1 MKLDKILSIV
11 LWVLLAVSAVLIVSM
26 MTNISENEADPTM
39 GTWINTN
46 LSWSYILLGLGAAI
60 AVVFALFNTFTDKTA
75 AKKGGIALVF
85 TAAVLVVSY
94 ALASDAIPQFY
105 GVEKFVADGTLT
117 ASVSKMVGTGL
128 YATYVLFILVMIAV
142 AASSLNKVFK

>member
-60 AVVFALFNTFTDKTA
+60 AVVFALVNTFTDKAA
-75 AKKGGIALVF
+75 AKKGAIALVF

-128 YATYVLFILVMIAV
+128 YATYVLFILVMLAV

>member
-39 GTWINTN
+39 GAWINSN
-46 LSWSYILLGLGAAI
+46 LTWSYILLGAGALI
-60 AVVFALFNTFTDKTA
+60 AVVFALFNTFTDKSA
-75 AKKGGIALVF
+75 AKKGAVALVF
-85 TAAVLVVSY
+85 AAAVVIVSY
-94 ALASDAIPQFY
+94 VLASDAIPQFY

-117 ASVSKMVGTGL
+117 DSVSKMVGTGL
-128 YATYVLFILVMIAV
+128 YATYVLFILVMLAIAG
-142 AASSLNKVFK
+142 SSLNKVFK